1 MHTLPL
7 LQAGL
12 QSFQAQE
19 DAGNLYH
26 LHKQLVYVDMEPKLN
41 AAMDGSETANGNVK
55 LFVKKAVSMVNVLDQ
70 TNANVFLD
78 LLEEAA
84 VKI

>member
-1 MHTLPL
+1 MN
-7 LQAGL
+7 A
-12 QSFQAQE
+12 AQE

-55 LFVKKAVSMVNVLDQ
+55 VGFMLKPFSFVYFQL
-70 TNANVFLD
+70 
-78 LLEEAA
+78 
-84 VKI
+84 